1 MNTKTQIKKSKK
13 LGTVPKKLT
22 PKMSHFVKM
31 FDDILTGKMS
41 NGKLSEQVSDIILKN
56 SNDVFLLD
64 VAKHFYL
71 DSGYN
76 SQAEKLKT
84 LRRTINRESKK
95 LFNDDKIKNA
105 ISFKLV
111 KGENFKE
118 NKNDFSFSY
127 SSLEVKESVVNLNK
141 LIQKIRDNKLDLT
154 DENKKE
160 LYELSKGL

>member
-1 MNTKTQIKKSKK
+1 MNTKTQIKKSLK
-13 LGTVPKKLT
+13 LGTVPKKET
-22 PKMSHFVKM
+22 PKIKAFVKM
-31 FDDILTGKMS
+31 FDDILNGKIS
-41 NGKLSEQVSDIILKN
+41 NGKLSEQINEIILNN
-56 SNDVFLLD
+56 SNDVFLLE
-64 VAKHFYL
+64 VAKKFYIES
-71 DSGYN
+71 DYN
-76 SQAEKLKT
+76 TQSEKLKT

-118 NKNDFSFSY
+118 NKNDFSFNY
-127 SSLEVKESVVNLNK
+127 SSLEIKEPVINLDK

-160 LYELSKGL
+160 LYELSKGI